1 MLQTFRSEVTERKNQ
16 EKRLETSG
24 TCFLYPEGSER
35 VTAAFILQGQMKRAP
50 FPLPFLESGIQS
62 FFIFSSPGIS
72 AVAYLPKSS
81 YKVMLTVCTMPIIFT
96 DFLLQPSPT
105 MVRLIRH
112 RCNLKITSWQTGFIH
127 SFIHSKRLSTND
139 YYVPASVL
147 LANKETIVNDTFLV
161 LVFTSLQV
169 TGRREEMR

>member
-1 MLQTFRSEVTERKNQ
+1 MCTFGTTKFNLSSVLLSALLIPTTALPNCAPDIQIRSHRKERKNQ
-16 EKRLETSG
+16 AKRLETSG

-72 AVAYLPKSS
+72 AVSYLPKSS
-81 YKVMLTVCTMPIIFT
+81 YKVMLTVCTTPIIFS

-112 RCNLKITSWQTGFIH
+112 RCNLKITS
-127 SFIHSKRLSTND
+127 
-139 YYVPASVL
+139 
-147 LANKETIVNDTFLV
+147 
-161 LVFTSLQV
+161 
-169 TGRREEMR
+169 